1 VADKPSD
8 SDAPLQGAR
17 RKVRPPVIELE
28 ATDVTPEEPKRAE
41 SPAEDA
47 VKSEP
52 EMKAQSGT
60 QSAPETAQRNVF
72 RAVAVAGVVGALVGA
87 LGVALVFIFTGD
99 GISRFAGQSAAV
111 SSPSDGSSSR
121 VERIAKAASDLEK
134 RLVAVENRGAPQSA
148 DLAPLASRTEGIETA
163 LSDLRRLIE
172 QTQVAHSASNEAI
185 AGRIAAIENRLT
197 QSART
202 SVDNAAEIAALGA
215 LREAIIKGSPFT
227 RELAAARKILGD
239 RATPLASLGK
249 SAETGLPTIATLS
262 ARFTEL
268 APKLARE
275 PESNTGY
282 FARLLAHAGRLIEV
296 RPVGEVQGVSAGAV
310 VARIE
315 TRLARGDLQTAL
327 EEVSKLPSSAK
338 TDASN
343 WIVQATS
350 RHDAE
355 ASVKNLLNVALA
367 NSAEQP
373 K

>member
-1 VADKPSD
+1 MADKPSN

-47 VKSEP
+47 AKSEP
-52 EMKAQSGT
+52 EMKTPPGT

-72 RAVAVAGVVGALVGA
+72 RAVAVAGFVGALVGA
-87 LGVALVFIFTGD
+87 LGVALVFVFTGD
-99 GISRFAGQSAAV
+99 GISRFAGQSAAGSSPGDV
-111 SSPSDGSSSR
+111 SSTR

-134 RLVAVENRGAPQSA
+134 RLAAIESRGTPQST

-172 QTQVAHSASNEAI
+172 QTQVAHSASNEAV
-185 AGRIAAIENRLT
+185 ASRIAAIENRLT

-215 LREAIIKGSPFT
+215 LREAIIKGGPFT
-227 RELAAARKILGD
+227 KELAAARKILGD
-239 RATPLASLGK
+239 RAAPLASLGK
-249 SAETGLPTIATLS
+249 SAETGLPTIAALS

-275 PESNTGY
+275 PDPDTGY
-282 FARLLAHAGRLIEV
+282 FARLLAHAGRLVEV

-315 TRLARGDLQTAL
+315 TRLARGDLDAAL
-327 EEVSKLPSSAK
+327 EEFSKLPPGTK
-338 TDASN
+338 PTASD
-343 WIVQATS
+343 WFAQAMS

-355 ASVKNLLNVALA
+355 ASVKNLLSVALA